1 MYGTYCFVSFIYL
14 FIPIHP
20 IQSEDFKMIGKLVAT
35 SIVQGG
41 PGLPVF
47 SPVAYNYICTEKY
60 SENSRPTCQE
70 LASLMGQ
77 NGLGSV

>member
-1 MYGTYCFVSFIYL
+1 MVL
-14 FIPIHP
+14 FIFIHP

-47 SPVAYNYICTEKY
+47 
-60 SENSRPTCQE
+60 
-70 LASLMGQ
+70 
-77 NGLGSV
+77 